1 MWLEKTQFAQPHPF
15 GYGREAESFELQNLA
30 DLVPGSDEAWG
41 VLVLHKDP
49 RKFVTADKVV
59 EVTKKVGTT
68 VAETS
73 RSATSQTHSQRHLK
87 DIRDS
92 LVSDLESHRAD
103 SRVAPQGPEATP
115 AAPLTAEEQKERDEA
130 TDVGPTPK
138 KGKSRKLKAE
148 DSAASSASFD
158 YAGGLLRR
166 ARRCRPPAAAKAAAK
181 PTVPTAAPSA
191 GPSPAAAPAQPAPKL
206 PSQQPQKNKKDVAL
220 MSTWELDQARRRKTQ
235 AIDRHELAFT
245 HTRRPLITVPPEGP
259 DPHPHCS
266 QSGRTVC

>member
-1 MWLEKTQFAQPHPF
+1 MWWEKTQFAQPHPF

-115 AAPLTAEEQKERDEA
+115 AAPCGRAERKGRGHRCGSNSQEREIQE
-130 TDVGPTPK
+130 VE
-138 KGKSRKLKAE
+138 SR
-148 DSAASSASFD
+148 
-158 YAGGLLRR
+158 GLRGIFR
-166 ARRCRPPAAAKAAAK
+166 
-181 PTVPTAAPSA
+181 
-191 GPSPAAAPAQPAPKL
+191 
-206 PSQQPQKNKKDVAL
+206 
-220 MSTWELDQARRRKTQ
+220 E
-235 AIDRHELAFT
+235 F
-245 HTRRPLITVPPEGP
+245 
-259 DPHPHCS
+259 
-266 QSGRTVC
+266 